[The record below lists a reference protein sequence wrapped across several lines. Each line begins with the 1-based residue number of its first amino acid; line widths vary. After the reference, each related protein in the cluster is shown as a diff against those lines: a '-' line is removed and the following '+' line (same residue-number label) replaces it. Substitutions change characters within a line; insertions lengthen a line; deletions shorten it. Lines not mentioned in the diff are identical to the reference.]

1 MATPFPAP
9 SPEKQKLYEA
19 LVDTITAIFHS
30 PHGYRPVHA
39 KGIVCAGVFTP
50 SRQAATLSRALH
62 FRAPTPVCVRLSDS
76 SGIPTIPDT
85 DPMANPRG
93 FGLKFQLPGGAITD
107 LVAHSVNGFPV
118 GTAEEFLEFLQ
129 AIVASTPDASHPNAI
144 EKFVSVRPA
153 AIAFV
158 SATPLP
164 PVSFANETFFSVNA
178 VRFVNKEGVA
188 KFGRYQVRPVLGQ
201 KLVAK
206 QDVPKLAPDFLFAD
220 LRERLAKGPV
230 EFELVVQLAHEGDQT
245 NDASTPWP
253 DDREI
258 VEVGTLRLDNP
269 LADSDAAQRRLIF
282 DPMNLTDGIE
292 ASDDPIPPARSAV
305 YGISYA
311 RRNS

>member
-1 MATPFPAP
+1 LCARAC
-9 SPEKQKLYEA
+9 SRRAGKQL
-19 LVDTITAIFHS
+19 
-30 PHGYRPVHA
+30 R
-39 KGIVCAGVFTP
+39 
-50 SRQAATLSRALH
+50 
-62 FRAPTPVCVRLSDS
+62 FRARCI

-129 AIVASTPDASHPNAI
+129 AIVASTPEASHPNAI

-258 VEVGTLRLDNP
+258 CRSGN
-269 LADSDAAQRRLIF
+269 
-282 DPMNLTDGIE
+282 
-292 ASDDPIPPARSAV
+292 ASPGQPAGR
-305 YGISYA
+305 
-311 RRNS
+311 